1 MVYQVPWAKPGMGT
15 ELENYTGEL
24 VWGGNEREVL
34 YQSSMI
40 DGASRFGTSPILRPG
55 LLMGTVAATGKLKQW
70 DPEATDGT
78 QKISAVLENDLKM
91 VDLSAANT
99 DVFFR
104 TLRKAPLI
112 AAALF
117 IGDEAMVGANNEW
130 LARRQ
135 LAELGCLFD
144 DKKSGVL
151 EDGQVILNANTTLD
165 ATHYN
170 RTIVVTGAR
179 TITVPAASAA
189 NRGVEFL
196 VHATGGTTTFA
207 TGATGTLA
215 AGQSIHLRCIVTGA
229 GTQAW
234 ALSRPL
240 A

>member
-40 DGASRFGTSPILRPG
+40 DGSARFGSSPILRPG
-55 LLMGTVAATGKLKQW
+55 LLMGKITASGKLKEW
-70 DPEATDGT
+70 NPEATDGS
-78 QKISAVLENDLKM
+78 QRVAAVLENDLKM
-91 VDLSAANT
+91 VDLAAANT

-112 AAALF
+112 ASALF
-117 IGDEAMVGANNEW
+117 IGSAAMVGGNNEW

-135 LAELGCLFD
+135 LAEMGCRFD
-144 DKKSGVL
+144 DHKSGLL
-151 EDGQVILNANTTLD
+151 EDGQIILNANTTLD
-165 ATHYN
+165 ATHFN

-179 TITVPAASAA
+179 TITIPAASAA

-196 VHATGGTTTFA
+196 IHATGGTTTFA
-207 TGATGTLA
+207 TGVTGGLA
-215 AGQSIHLRCIVTGA
+215 AGQSAALRCIVTGA

-234 ALSRPL
+234 SVSRPL